1 MRKYRLKQGIA
12 MRLTDE
18 QRESIETLAFER
30 ELSMGE
36 VCRLLIDEGLKSVA
50 NSRSSDRVL

>member
-50 NSRSSDRVL
+50 NSRSSGRVL